1 MARLARREAVPR
13 KGQAPVG
20 RVSSRPLA
28 FFRETWAE
36 LRKVTW
42 PSPQDTRKLT
52 IVVVVVSSAVG
63 ALLGLVDWLFS
74 VIISQVITR

>member
-1 MARLARREAVPR
+1 MRLARREALPR
-13 KGQAPVG
+13 RGQTPAAG
-20 RVSSRPLA
+20 ASARPLA

-52 IVVVVVSSAVG
+52 IVVIVVSTAVG
-63 ALLGLVDWLFS
+63 AFLGLVDSLFS
-74 VIISQVITR
+74 FIISQVVAR